1 MAGQQQDDQKQEE
14 GMTSRV
20 GLIEIDWPKTVG
32 YYGGIGIALAF
43 ELIEPPVAAF
53 IAFIPLFKLLS
64 HPRLPM
70 PARVVGEVLE
80 GAAQPVGGADEA
92 TIHLAT
98 ANQKA
103 GRKKQRQGHGQG
115 QHNGSSIWA
124 EARAMAD
131 RQRQRR
137 QQSAQQPQQ
146 AAG

>member
-32 YYGGIGIALAF
+32 YYGGIGLALAF

-70 PARVVGEVLE
+70 TARVVGQVLE

-92 TIHLAT
+92 TIHLADSD
-98 ANQKA
+98 QKA
-103 GRKKQRQGHGQG
+103 RHKKPRQGQR
-115 QHNGSSIWA
+115 NGSSMWA

-137 QQSAQQPQQ
+137 QQAAQQPQPRQ